1 VTNIYQTS
9 YLQDGGRNQPA
20 QLWNKMITSLS
31 PPIVRS
37 PSGIAGRL
45 ILFAEDPL
53 ALDANAASDYRRA
66 AQYDALVDQMLQD
79 TFNGNLLYLAASILV
94 FGDDVCV
101 YENARR

>member
-1 VTNIYQTS
+1 
-9 YLQDGGRNQPA
+9 
-20 QLWNKMITSLS
+20 MITSLS
-31 PPIVRS
+31 PPVVRS
-37 PSGIAGRL
+37 PSRIAGRL

-101 YENARR
+101 YDNAR